1 MAKRREGSGDEVSL
15 FPFLSILACLIGAL
29 IMIIVVMCVAQ
40 TQKSDGRTPEEVQR
54 AREYQEMKKQ
64 LEQQTKLNEEVTRR
78 LAELKK
84 LTEDLQEKEQR
95 YARLRKLLDSS
106 QEVQEQ
112 NRMVSQQLAK
122 ELDDLM
128 LEIDGLKAQIKESK
142 TEIEKLLAEIKK
154 HQVPPDQKP
163 PPVVVQP
170 GGAGMPEDTKV
181 FFVEASGSALK
192 IVNAWADEVYQL
204 SSRPETVIADAKFN
218 HFLTEVAKV
227 PRSLIIFLIRDDGQA
242 AFNNGAGRAQNDY
255 KIRVAKLPIPGRGD
269 IDLQAFAKYRGTVS
283 PPPASAPPAPPAK
296 QSG

>member
-54 AREYQEMKKQ
+54 AREYQELKKQ
-64 LEQQTKLNEEVTRR
+64 LDEQTKLNDEATKR

-84 LTEDLQEKEQR
+84 LNEELEEKEQR

-106 QEVQEQ
+106 KDVQEQ

-142 TEIEKLLAEIKK
+142 AEIEKLMAEVKK
-154 HQVPPDQKP
+154 RQVPPDQKP
-163 PPVVVQP
+163 PPVIVQP
-170 GGAGMPEDTKV
+170 GGSGMPEDTKV

-192 IVNAWADEVYQL
+192 IIKAWTDETYQL
-204 SSRPETVIADAKFN
+204 SSRPETVIADPKFN

-255 KIRVAKLPIPGRGD
+255 KIRVAKLPIPGRGE
-269 IDLQAFAKYRGTVS
+269 IDLQAFAKYRGAVS
-283 PPPASAPPAPPAK
+283 PPPAETPPAAPAK
-296 QSG
+296 QPS

>member
-54 AREYQEMKKQ
+54 AREYQELKKQ
-64 LEQQTKLNEEVTRR
+64 LEEQTKLNDEATKR

-84 LTEDLQEKEQR
+84 LNEELEEKEQR

-106 QEVQEQ
+106 KEVQDQ

-142 TEIEKLLAEIKK
+142 VEIEKLMAEVKK
-154 HQVPPDQKP
+154 RQVPPDQKP
-163 PPVVVQP
+163 PPVIVQP
-170 GGAGMPEDTKV
+170 GGSGMPEDTKV

-192 IVNAWADEVYQL
+192 IVKAWTDETYQL
-204 SSRPETVIADAKFN
+204 SSRPETVIADPKFN

-227 PRSLIIFLIRDDGQA
+227 PRSLIIFLIRDDGQG

-255 KIRVAKLPIPGRGD
+255 KIRVAKLPIPGRGE

-283 PPPASAPPAPPAK
+283 PPPAEAPPAAPAK
-296 QSG
+296 QPS